1 MAYHY
6 NTRARARSD
15 VEPDDISSGD
25 LDVDTTIAIVSESTM
40 VGSQV
45 ESAEGLESQPTEV
58 AGSVSTHPQLLPEGG
73 HSFVG
78 GPGSFGSVSSSLM
91 GVTLGYPSGHPDPHS
106 SMIAGVVESQGT
118 ADSAVITATD
128 TTSTTTTGHI
138 ARQPPVGI
146 ETAAAT
152 NPTILPNL
160 LRLSMLRKPDVTS
173 VVSQTVSVEDFVQ
186 L

>member
-25 LDVDTTIAIVSESTM
+25 LDAETTTAIVPESTN

-45 ESAEGLESQPTEV
+45 ESVEGLESQPTEV
-58 AGSVSTHPQLLPEGG
+58 AGSVTTHPQLLPEGG

-78 GPGSFGSVSSSLM
+78 GDGSFGSVSSSFM

-106 SMIAGVVESQGT
+106 SIIASAVESQST
-118 ADSAVITATD
+118 AGSTVTD
-128 TTSTTTTGHI
+128 ISTRGLL
-138 ARQPPVGI
+138 ARQPPVDI

-152 NPTILPNL
+152 NPTL
-160 LRLSMLRKPDVTS
+160 
-173 VVSQTVSVEDFVQ
+173 VQ
-186 L
+186 QPTKSSFTTELK